1 MSTRQGNQVS
11 VLVSKKIGKNFCSWS
26 LSYGA
31 TPKVEDEEHFTE
43 VISQLDS
50 QLRKWSQNPC
60 QPPTETAT
68 DIQIIINS
76 RSNGVH

>member
-1 MSTRQGNQVS
+1 MKVHQVS

-31 TPKVEDEEHFTE
+31 TADIEDNKDYTE

-50 QLRKWSQNPC
+50 QLREMVSESL
-60 QPPTETAT
+60 PTP
-68 DIQIIINS
+68 
-76 RSNGVH
+76 NGNGDHQ